1 MSKIALVAIQRS
13 VVRCPAS
20 KGCSTDASTVL
31 GVAPILPSAY
41 LECSMEARTKSLAAL
56 PVVFAALVL
65 GLLVSVAEAAR
76 YQTTNFVVNAP
87 TPQLAKEIGDKAE
100 FWRSELSKEWI
111 GREMPAWS
119 RPCPIKADVA
129 PGLGAGGVTTFV
141 FDRGEVF
148 DWNMTI
154 TGSRERVLDSVLPHE
169 ITHTIFA
176 CHFRQPL
183 PRWADEGACTTVE
196 HQSEISKQEN
206 LLIRFLKTGKG
217 IPFGQMFAMK
227 EYPREVL
234 PLYAQ
239 GHSLTRY
246 LIGQRGKAAFL
257 EFLADGMADEN
268 WPRAV
273 KEHYGQDSL
282 FVLQNQWLDWVK
294 QGRPVLPGE
303 LGDSDTMIA
312 SNQPPAVPTSPSAT
326 FSPASSTNYESAYS
340 KVARQHGGT
349 EVHRPES
356 EGSYRFDAPPANR
369 EKTYW
374 R

>member
-1 MSKIALVAIQRS
+1 MLAAAVHRFKPPTAN
-13 VVRCPAS
+13 
-20 KGCSTDASTVL
+20 
-31 GVAPILPSAY
+31 
-41 LECSMEARTKSLAAL
+41 LESSMEARSKSAAL
-56 PVVFAALVL
+56 PTVVLALFVVWSL
-65 GLLVSVAEAAR
+65 TLDVEAAR
-76 YQTTNFVVNAP
+76 YQTTNFDVVAP
-87 TPQLAKEIGDKAE
+87 TGELAQEIGNAAE
-100 FWRSELSKEWI
+100 HWRKTLAVQWI
-111 GREMPAWS
+111 GKEMPPWS
-119 RPCPIKADVA
+119 RKCPIKAEVA
-129 PGLGAGGVTTFV
+129 PHLGAGGVTTFV

-196 HQSEISKQEN
+196 HPSEIAKQER
-206 LLIRFLKTGKG
+206 LLIQFLQTGKG

-227 EYPREVL
+227 EYPRDVL

-246 LIGQRGKAAFL
+246 LIGKHGQP
-257 EFLADGMADEN
+257 EFLKFVADGMTDEN

-273 KEHYGQDSL
+273 REHYGHQSL
-282 FVLQNQWLDWVK
+282 LALQNEWLEWVK

-303 LGDSDTMIA
+303 HRGSDVQLA
-312 SNQPPAVPTSPSAT
+312 GHEAPVSLPPRKEITPLA
-326 FSPASSTNYESAYS
+326 STNHESAYS
-340 KVARQHGGT
+340 RNVRQQ
-349 EVHRPES
+349 
-356 EGSYRFDAPPANR
+356 GSKAMRADTNSAN
-369 EKTYW
+369 TVW

>member
-1 MSKIALVAIQRS
+1 
-13 VVRCPAS
+13 
-20 KGCSTDASTVL
+20 
-31 GVAPILPSAY
+31 
-41 LECSMEARTKSLAAL
+41 MEARTKSLAAL
-56 PVVFAALVL
+56 PVVFPFLVL
-65 GLLVSVAEAAR
+65 GLLVSAAEAAR

-87 TPQLAKEIGDKAE
+87 TPELAKEIGEMAE
-100 FWRSELSKEWI
+100 HWRNVLSKEWI
-111 GREMPAWS
+111 GKEMPPWS
-119 RPCPIKADVA
+119 RPCPIKAEVA
-129 PGLGAGGVTTFV
+129 PRMGAGGVTTFV

-196 HQSEISKQEN
+196 HESEISKQEN

-227 EYPREVL
+227 EYPRDVL

-246 LIGQRGKAAFL
+246 LIGKRGKAAFL

-273 KEHYGQDSL
+273 KDHYGQDSL
-282 FVLQNQWLDWVK
+282 FALQNEWLDWVK

-303 LGDSDTMIA
+303 LETGQTMLA
-312 SNQPPAVPTSPSAT
+312 SNE
-326 FSPASSTNYESAYS
+326 SPAASPAPRNPAPAASTNYESAYS
-340 KVARQHGGT
+340 KVARQNNAA
-349 EVHRPES
+349 VVRRPES
-356 EGSYRFDAPPANR
+356 DDRLLMDAPPAGR
-369 EKTYW
+369 EKTFW

>member
-1 MSKIALVAIQRS
+1 
-13 VVRCPAS
+13 
-20 KGCSTDASTVL
+20 
-31 GVAPILPSAY
+31 
-41 LECSMEARTKSLAAL
+41 MEARTKLSAAL
-56 PVVFAALVL
+56 PVVFAAIVF
-65 GLLVSVAEAAR
+65 GLLASVADAAR
-76 YQTTNFVVNAP
+76 YTTTNFVVNAP
-87 TPQLAKEIGDKAE
+87 TPQLAKEIGEMAE
-100 FWRSELSKEWI
+100 HWRRELSIEWI
-111 GREMPAWS
+111 GKEMPAWS

-129 PGLGAGGVTTFV
+129 PQLGAGGVTTFV

-196 HQSEISKQEN
+196 HRSEIAKQEH

-217 IPFGQMFAMK
+217 IPFRQMFDMK
-227 EYPREVL
+227 EYPPEVL

-257 EFLADGMADEN
+257 EFLADGMSDEN

-273 KEHYGQDSL
+273 KEHYGQDNL
-282 FVLQNQWLDWVK
+282 FALQNQWLDWVK
-294 QGRPVLPGE
+294 QGRPILPGE
-303 LGDSDTMIA
+303 SAGGENMLA
-312 SNQPPAVPTSPSAT
+312 SNQPPATPTPPST
-326 FSPASSTNYESAYS
+326 NLTPASSTNYESAYS
-340 KVARQHGGT
+340 KVAGQHNGT
-349 EVHRPES
+349 VVRRPAG
-356 EGSYRFDAPPANR
+356 EGSHYSDAPPANR
-369 EKTYW
+369 EKKTYW